1 MGFYVLYANPLYF
14 SHFFRRTEASVRVE
28 KAAPPALHTADGTP
42 RNTIRKL
49 LAGMKT
55 FLLISP
61 KNRTVYNFRG
71 DLVRAIIEKGYDVLV
86 TGPDR
91 TDVDKIEALGA
102 RFVEIPM
109 NKTGT
114 SVSGD
119 LRYRAALTKLM
130 KEERPDA
137 VLGYTIKP
145 VVYGAMAAHAAGIKN
160 INGMITGGGY
170 TFTAK
175 TAKAKLLGTVVRSL
189 YRIGLGRTDHVIF
202 QNPDDLNEFC
212 ERGLVKREKCSVVNG
227 SGVSMERFAPA
238 PLPERPVFFMLS
250 RLLKSK
256 GVLEYLEAAR
266 LVKAEYPEAKF
277 CLLGKYETA
286 MQDAIPQETVETF
299 ICDGIVD
306 RFEETTD
313 VRPYYAGCS
322 VYVLPSYREGT
333 PRTVLEA
340 MAMGRP
346 ILTTD
351 TNGCRET
358 VEDGVNGWLVP
369 VGDAAALAEK
379 MKAFLRDPALTA
391 KMGAESL
398 RVCREKFEVNKVNQ
412 NMLRIMEL

>member
-1 MGFYVLYANPLYF
+1 
-14 SHFFRRTEASVRVE
+14 
-28 KAAPPALHTADGTP
+28 
-42 RNTIRKL
+42 
-49 LAGMKT
+49 MK
-55 FLLISP
+55 FLLLSP

-71 DLVRAIIEKGYDVLV
+71 DLVRAIIAKGCEVVV

-114 SVSGD
+114 SISGD

-130 KEERPDA
+130 KAEKPDA
-137 VLGYTIKP
+137 TLGYTIKP
-145 VVYGAMAAHAAGIKN
+145 VVYGAMAAHAAGVKN
-160 INGMITGGGY
+160 VNGMITGGGY

-175 TAKAKLLGTVVRSL
+175 TAKAKALGAIVRTL
-189 YRIGLGRTDHVIF
+189 YRIGLGYTDHVIF
-202 QNPDDLNEFC
+202 QNPDDLQEFC
-212 ERGLVKREKCSVVNG
+212 GRGLVKKDKCSVVNG
-227 SGVSMERFAPA
+227 SGVNMERFSPA
-238 PLPERPVFFMLS
+238 PMPETPAFFMLS

-256 GVLEYLEAAR
+256 GVMEYLEAAR
-266 LVKAEYPEAKF
+266 MVKSEFPEAKF
-277 CLLGKYETA
+277 YLLGKYETS
-286 MQDAIPQETVETF
+286 MQDAIPRETVEEF
-299 ICDGIVD
+299 IRDGIVE
-306 RFEETTD
+306 RFDETAD
-313 VRPYYAGCS
+313 VRPYYAKCS
-322 VYVLPSYREGT
+322 VYVLPSHREGT

-379 MKAFLRDPALTA
+379 MKAFLREPGLIE
-391 KMGAESL
+391 KMGAESV
-398 RVCREKFEVNKVNQ
+398 RICAGKFEVGKVNQ
-412 NMLRIMEL
+412 EMLRIMNL